1 MLRKTKPVG
10 LFYTADQLQSAQD
23 HRDNEPITQAIEY
36 LINTSPDNPL
46 SEAQLAGLRYCFL
59 GDDASG
65 LQAVEQLQ
73 QINLSAITVS
83 EYGIAR
89 ELLGWL
95 NVAESVRIHPA
106 WRTIQDSWL
115 TGLSELHHSLDDG
128 SVLDG
133 LWGGA
138 LDIGMG
144 IVLGDEALFNRG
156 AEVYQLT
163 IDKHIHPEGYLKGIV
178 DEDGTPDTYQL
189 QVFGTTALVLM
200 AEMAHSVDVDLW
212 SINNRGITPV
222 TATAYLLY
230 YYYYPEKWKWGDDL
244 TRETTEA
251 LINTDGAFLE
261 IVNHRQ
267 TVRGLDILFDEC
279 RPLYGNTS
287 GGLTTLTHGIPM
299 PPKKKRWGL
308 FG

>member
-10 LFYTADQLQSAQD
+10 LFYTAEQLQSAQD
-23 HRDNEPITQAIEY
+23 HRDTEAITQATEY
-36 LINTSPDNPL
+36 LMNTSSDNPL
-46 SEAQLAGLRYCFL
+46 TEAQLAGLRYCFL

-65 LQAVEQLQ
+65 LQAVEHLQ
-73 QINLSAITVS
+73 QINLPAIS
-83 EYGIAR
+83 LSDQAR
-89 ELLGWL
+89 AKELLGWL
-95 NVAESVRIHPA
+95 NVVEAVRPHPA
-106 WRTIQDSWL
+106 WLTLQDAWL
-115 TGLSELHHSLDDG
+115 TALSGLHHSLYDG

-144 IVLGDEALFNRG
+144 IVLGDEALFNQG
-156 AEVYQLT
+156 ADVYQVA
-163 IDKHIHPEGYLKGIV
+163 IDHHIHPEGFLKGIV
-178 DEDGTPDTYQL
+178 DDDNVTESYQD
-189 QVFGTTALVLM
+189 QVSGTTALVLM
-200 AEMAHSVDVDLW
+200 AEMAHSVGSDLW
-212 SINNRGITPV
+212 SVNNRGITPV

-230 YYYYPEKWKWGDDL
+230 YYYYPEKWKWGGDL
-244 TRETTEA
+244 TREATEA

-267 TVRGLDILFDEC
+267 PVRGVDILFGEC
-279 RPLYGNTS
+279 RPLFGNTS